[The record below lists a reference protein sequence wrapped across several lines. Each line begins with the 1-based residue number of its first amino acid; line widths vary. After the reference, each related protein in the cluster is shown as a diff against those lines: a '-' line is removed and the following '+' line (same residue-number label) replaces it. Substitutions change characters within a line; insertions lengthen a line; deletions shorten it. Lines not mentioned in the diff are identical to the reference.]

1 MKKTYYVSVARGEI
15 SQVKTA
21 SPWEFRIEATDE
33 EIIQL
38 REYFDEMYSSD
49 WQSFWRA
56 HVPYVQYH
64 YDRPNDGYDHA
75 IKKVYESFMSLEMKK
90 RDNKLKRWESYS
102 HKSCLPFD
110 CVVQ

>member
-49 WQSFWRA
+49 WHSFWRA

-64 YDRPNDGYDHA
+64 YDRPNDDYDHA
-75 IKKVYESFMSLEMKK
+75 MKKVYELIYELGDEEAK
-90 RDNKLKRWESYS
+90 RQIETMGVIEL
-102 HKSCLPFD
+102 
-110 CVVQ
+110 

>member
-21 SPWEFRIEATDE
+21 SPWEFRVEATDE

-75 IKKVYESFMSLEMKK
+75 IKKVYELIYELGDEEARQQIETMGVIQS
-90 RDNKLKRWESYS
+90 
-102 HKSCLPFD
+102 
-110 CVVQ
+110 